1 MNRNAR
7 DKVLRI
13 VGVIMVV
20 LLPVMLALWFAQQR
34 AVNETS
40 SQLRSFAALAL
51 DKTELVIQQ
60 VELARHAA
68 EKYSGNICT
77 PEHRQ
82 YMLNIVRG
90 RLYIADLLYAEG
102 KALLCSSTSTPENPY
117 LISAANYQRAP
128 DVSIYYYRDT
138 PFYAGYKM
146 TYMQVGN
153 YVVVVNPLTYSEV
166 MSADRSLAWGVFDTV
181 NNDFFSISEQAKEK
195 ALKKLIGD
203 NEAIFQNEG
212 RFYTI
217 VHSDKRP
224 IAAIVSTTNQRFYEV
239 LYHQATLTLPLGMI
253 SSIIILLMWSRTR
266 REFNSPGRLLH
277 RALNKR
283 QLCLHYQP
291 IIDIKTNAC
300 VGAEALLRW
309 PGFNGPV
316 MGPVEFIPL
325 AEKEGMSERI
335 TDYVVE
341 EVFSDLGHFL
351 ACNPHLY
358 ISINLSATDFHSSR
372 LIAMITDKARHY
384 NVRAQQIKIEV
395 TERGFIDV
403 PRTTPV
409 IQAFRQAGYEVAIDD
424 FGTGYS
430 NLHNLYSLNVDIL
443 KIDKTF
449 IDTLTTNSTSHLIV
463 EHIIEM
469 AQSLRLKT
477 IAEGVETVE
486 QVMWLNKRGVQYCQG
501 WHFAKAMSPQDFMTW
516 QHQPVATA
524 LAHSH

>member
-1 MNRNAR
+1 MNRSAR
-7 DKVLRI
+7 DKVLSI

-20 LLPVMLALWFAQQR
+20 SLPVMLALWFAQQR
-34 AVNETS
+34 AVNETR
-40 SQLRSFAALAL
+40 SQLSSFAQLAL

-68 EKYSGNICT
+68 EQYSGDICT
-77 PEHRQ
+77 PAHRQ
-82 YMLNIVRG
+82 DMLNIVRG
-90 RLYIADLLYAEG
+90 RLYIADLLYADGREF
-102 KALLCSSTSTPENPY
+102 LCSTTGTPDTPY
-117 LISAANYQRAP
+117 TISAANYQRQP

-146 TYMQVGN
+146 TYMQLGH

-166 MSADRSLAWGVFDTV
+166 MSSDRSLAWGVFDTV
-181 NNDFFSISEQAKEK
+181 TNAFFSVSEQANQNE
-195 ALKKLIGD
+195 LKTLIGD
-203 NEAIFQNEG
+203 NTLAFQNEG

-217 VHSDKRP
+217 VRSDKRP

-291 IIDIKTNAC
+291 IIDIKSNVC

-316 MGPVEFIPL
+316 MSPVEFIPL
-325 AEKEGMSERI
+325 AEEEGMSERI

-341 EVFSDLGHFL
+341 EVFSDLGPFL
-351 ACNPHLY
+351 ACNPHIY

-403 PRTTPV
+403 PKTTPV

-443 KIDKTF
+443 KIDKSF

-477 IAEGVETVE
+477 IAEGVETAE
-486 QVMWLNKRGVQYCQG
+486 QVTWLNKRGVQYCQG

-516 QHQPVATA
+516 QQQPVAA
-524 LAHSH
+524 SLAHSH